1 MRPLLRLLRL
11 PLQPLHPTS
20 SAIAAMNA
28 LLSSPPG
35 HGNVLFGLLAA
46 LFWGGGDFS
55 GGMSS
60 KHAGGKIG
68 AALRVILLS
77 HCTSFVVLATVAI
90 VRGDPFP
97 HGAPLAWGLF
107 TGMVGGLSVACFYMA
122 LARGEMGIAA
132 AVSGLLAAAVPASVS
147 LYTEGSPGT
156 LHLLG
161 FLIVGIAIWLIA
173 AAPSGVLEHGE
184 APTTLTILMAVVAG
198 AGFGLY
204 FIALKQAG
212 VAGVAWPMATAR
224 IGSLCT
230 CSLLLAAMSITKK
243 TEAETTGRPRF
254 GMTRSTVLWALAAAL
269 LDTCG
274 NLFFLSATRAGRL
287 DIAAVL
293 ASLYPAST
301 ILLAASILKERFSLR
316 QGLGMAIAGVAV
328 VLITL

>member
-1 MRPLLRLLRL
+1 
-11 PLQPLHPTS
+11 
-20 SAIAAMNA
+20 MNA
-28 LLSSPPG
+28 LLSSLPG

-60 KHAGGKIG
+60 KQAGGKIG

-77 HCTSFVVLATVAI
+77 HSTSFAVLATIAVL
-90 VRGDPFP
+90 RGDPFP
-97 HGAPLAWGLF
+97 HGAPLLWGLF
-107 TGMVGGLSVACFYMA
+107 TGLVGGLSVACFYMA

-132 AVSGLLAAAVPASVS
+132 AVSGLLAAAVPAAVS
-147 LYTEGSPGT
+147 LYTEGSPGAV
-156 LHLLG
+156 HLLG

-184 APTTLTILMAVVAG
+184 APTTSTILMAVVAG

-212 VAGVAWPMATAR
+212 VAWPMATAR

-230 CSLLLAAMSITKK
+230 CSILLVAMHLRRNK
-243 TEAETTGRPRF
+243 TGAEPAGLSRF
-254 GMTRSTVLWALAAAL
+254 GFTRSMVQWALAAAL

-316 QGLGMAIAGVAV
+316 QGLGMAIAAVAV